1 MVIGGND
8 YEQTTGDI
16 LMHDAA
22 SKEWKKV
29 DSLTSAQSSSGIAM
43 VVENTIVVIGG
54 YSNAE
59 EFPSCLVEM
68 GQVELLS

>member
-1 MVIGGND
+1 
-8 YEQTTGDI
+8 
-16 LMHDAA
+16 MHDAA

-29 DSLTSAQSSSGIAM
+29 DSLTSAQNSSGIAM

-54 YSNAE
+54 YSNAQ
-59 EFPSCLVEM
+59 EFPMEM